1 MKKQLIPLLFT
12 LISVSGASFAGS
24 ITEIRFGVDPTFPP
38 FESKTTDGHIVG
50 FDIDLGNAICQKLQA
65 KCSWVESNFDG
76 IIPALK
82 AKKFDAI
89 LSAMY
94 VTEKRKEQLTFS
106 DKIYSGPIFVVA
118 RKNTITATDA
128 GALKNKTIGVEQG
141 SVQETYANKYWRNA
155 GVNVVAYQGADQII
169 PDLESG
175 RIDAA
180 ALAGVMAEYSFLNK
194 EQGKDFT
201 FVGNA
206 LQDKTLFTNGDAIG
220 LRKEDTELQQAINGA
235 IAQIIADGTYKKL
248 AAKYFTFD
256 IYAGS

>member
-1 MKKQLIPLLFT
+1 MKKYLIPLAL
-12 LISVSGASFAGS
+12 LLASGPALAEN
-24 ITEIRFGVDPTFPP
+24 IKEIRFGVDPTFPP
-38 FESKTTDGHIVG
+38 FESKTTDGTITG
-50 FDIDLGNAICQKLQA
+50 FDIDIGNAICQELQA
-65 KCSWVESNFDG
+65 KCLWVESNFDG

-94 VTEKRKEQLTFS
+94 VTDKRKEQLAFS
-106 DKIYSGPIFVVA
+106 DKIYSGPIFLVA
-118 RKNTITATDA
+118 RKNSLPSNDA
-128 GALKNKTIGVEQG
+128 SALQNKTVGVEQG

-155 GVNVVAYQGADQII
+155 GVNVVSYQGADQII

-194 EQGKDFT
+194 NQGKDFA
-201 FVGNA
+201 FVGDA
-206 LQDKTLFTNGDAIG
+206 LKDQTLFNGGAAIG
-220 LRKEDTELQQAINGA
+220 LRKEDTALREAINGA
-235 IAQIIADGTYKKL
+235 IAKIIADGTYKKL

-256 IYAGS
+256 IYSGS